1 MYIEANMEEIERQK
15 FNRELNISWVDENLP
30 KADNTIILKHYFSS
44 LVVYG
49 IVLLFIWFN
58 PFFSKMLAYPLK
70 VTFNYFYLYYMFGA
84 PIIYI
89 CFRPKSLWRS
99 HNLEIMRYFHRIL
112 THRPNFKNLSAEDI
126 KTELEFYKP
135 KYYEQQSLVL
145 IFIKVFFGTQMLS
158 IGYSNIHNVI
168 LPKITTYNDIW
179 AYFVQIFSS
188 FQFDLIKGLIFD
200 YKEFLYSQSIIIL
213 YTIDV
218 SIFTFG
224 YFTELSI
231 FKNKIRTVET
241 TPAGLFFCLACYA
254 PFFNATN
261 SFLGWKHNDHAL
273 AFADP
278 NSPVTWIFRI
288 CALFFLVI
296 YVSASAALGT
306 KGSNLTNRG
315 TVSRFPYSVVRHP
328 AYITKVMFWFLTT
341 VPLFIVHFSVEWFSW
356 KQYLSNLI
364 LTTLAFICLASIYYF
379 RALTE
384 ERHLIKD
391 PDYQDYVKKVKYRFI
406 PFVI

>member
-30 KADNTIILKHYFSS
+30 KADNAIILKHYFSS

-112 THRPNFKNLSAEDI
+112 THRPKLKTMSAEEI
-126 KTELEFYKP
+126 KNELDFYLP
-135 KYYEQQSLVL
+135 KYYEKQSLIL

-158 IGYSNIHNVI
+158 IAYSNIHSCIISSTAV
-168 LPKITTYNDIW
+168 YNDIK
-179 AYFVQIFSS
+179 ACFSQILPSDFIQYKT
-188 FQFDLIKGLIFD
+188 FILD
-200 YKEFLYSQSIIIL
+200 YREFIYSQCIIIL

-224 YFTELSI
+224 YFT
-231 FKNKIRTVET
+231 
-241 TPAGLFFCLACYA
+241 
-254 PFFNATN
+254 
-261 SFLGWKHNDHAL
+261 
-273 AFADP
+273 
-278 NSPVTWIFRI
+278 
-288 CALFFLVI
+288 
-296 YVSASAALGT
+296 ASAALGT

-341 VPLFIVHFSVEWFSW
+341 VPLFIVHFSAEGFSW

-364 LTTLAFICLASIYYF
+364 LTFAAFICLASIYYF

-406 PFVI
+406 PHVI

>member
-30 KADNTIILKHYFSS
+30 KADNAIILKHYFSS

-99 HNLEIMRYFHRIL
+99 HNLEIMRYFHSIL

>member
-328 AYITKVMFWFLTT
+328 AYITKVLFWFLTT

-364 LTTLAFICLASIYYF
+364 LTFAAFICLASIYYF

>member
-315 TVSRFPYSVVRHP
+315 IVSRFPYSVVRHP
-328 AYITKVMFWFLTT
+328 AYITKVLFWFLTT

-364 LTTLAFICLASIYYF
+364 LTFAAFICLASIYYF

>member
-30 KADNTIILKHYFSS
+30 KADNAIILKHYFSS

>member
-30 KADNTIILKHYFSS
+30 KADNAIILKHYFSS

-112 THRPNFKNLSAEDI
+112 THRPKLKTMSAEEI
-126 KTELEFYKP
+126 KNELDFYLP
-135 KYYEQQSLVL
+135 KYYEKQSLIL

-158 IGYSNIHNVI
+158 IAYSNIHSCIISSTAV
-168 LPKITTYNDIW
+168 YNDIK
-179 AYFVQIFSS
+179 ACFSQILPSDFIQYKT
-188 FQFDLIKGLIFD
+188 FILD
-200 YKEFLYSQSIIIL
+200 YREFIYSQCIIIL

-261 SFLGWKHNDHAL
+261 SFLGWNHNDHAA
-273 AFADP
+273 AFSDP

-341 VPLFIVHFSVEWFSW
+341 VPLFIVHFSVEGFSW

-364 LTTLAFICLASIYYF
+364 LTFAAFICLASIYYF

-406 PFVI
+406 PHVI

>member
-1 MYIEANMEEIERQK
+1 M
-15 FNRELNISWVDENLP
+15 
-30 KADNTIILKHYFSS
+30 
-44 LVVYG
+44 
-49 IVLLFIWFN
+49 
-58 PFFSKMLAYPLK
+58 
-70 VTFNYFYLYYMFGA
+70 
-84 PIIYI
+84 
-89 CFRPKSLWRS
+89 
-99 HNLEIMRYFHRIL
+99 
-112 THRPNFKNLSAEDI
+112 
-126 KTELEFYKP
+126 
-135 KYYEQQSLVL
+135 
-145 IFIKVFFGTQMLS
+145 
-158 IGYSNIHNVI
+158 
-168 LPKITTYNDIW
+168 
-179 AYFVQIFSS
+179 
-188 FQFDLIKGLIFD
+188 
-200 YKEFLYSQSIIIL
+200 
-213 YTIDV
+213 
-218 SIFTFG
+218 
-224 YFTELSI
+224 
-231 FKNKIRTVET
+231 
-241 TPAGLFFCLACYA
+241 FFCLACYA

-328 AYITKVMFWFLTT
+328 AYITKVLFWFLTT

-364 LTTLAFICLASIYYF
+364 LTTVAFFCLASIYYF